1 MTIHATEYGRHQGW
15 VDKHPQSY
23 IHGVERWMAN
33 RAERVIT
40 CSAYMREH
48 VADIY
53 GLEESRVARDPE
65 RDRPVRARAGGR
77 PRHAARALR
86 RA

>member
-1 MTIHATEYGRHQGW
+1 
-15 VDKHPQSY
+15 
-23 IHGVERWMAN
+23 MAN

-53 GLEESRVARDPE
+53 GLEE
-65 RDRPVRARAGGR
+65 RACT
-77 PRHAARALR
+77 
-86 RA
+86 

>member
-1 MTIHATEYGRHQGW
+1 
-15 VDKHPQSY
+15 
-23 IHGVERWMAN
+23 MAN

-53 GLEESRVARDPE
+53 GLEESRVAVIPNGIDPSE
-65 RDRPVRARAGGR
+65 LVPVDDLDTLRG
-77 PRHAARALR
+77 ALR
-86 RA
+86 RAGRAARAAGRPARLREGLPARARGAARA